1 MTARRIARVNT
12 EKTNVSSIQT
22 NQSYAYNHL
31 PTRLFQSLVH
41 VKTDG

>member
-12 EKTNVSSIQT
+12 EKTNARLYKLIK
-22 NQSYAYNHL
+22 SYAYNHL